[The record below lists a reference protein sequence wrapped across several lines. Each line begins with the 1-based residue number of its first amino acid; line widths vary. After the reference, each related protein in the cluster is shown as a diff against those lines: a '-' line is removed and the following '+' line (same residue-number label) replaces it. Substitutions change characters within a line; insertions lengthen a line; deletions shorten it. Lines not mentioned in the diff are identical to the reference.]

1 MKSKPTIISVT
12 GGKGGV
18 GKTQVALNLSISLG
32 EQHKKVL
39 LLDAD
44 LGLSNIDILLGLKPK
59 LNLSHVMNHTCQ
71 ISDIILKGPMGIDV
85 LPASSGVIGMVSQDL
100 RFYGGLMAAIDSILD
115 GYDYFI
121 IDTAAGISSSVIPF
135 LCHSDELIVV
145 FIDDPTS
152 IMDAYAVIKVM
163 NQQYARKKFHV
174 IPNCVKSMQEGSD
187 LFAKLTNVA
196 SRFLHVSLNELG
208 WVPEDGH
215 VRKAAQKQ
223 KSVVDMYP
231 GSKIAEAFRLIAK
244 KLISQKQEHRQISRE
259 HELRVGRTVHGN
271 QHTKESPNAID

>member
-1 MKSKPTIISVT
+1 MKSKPITISIT

-18 GKTQVALNLSISLG
+18 GKTQVALNLSISLA

-44 LGLSNIDILLGLKPK
+44 LGLSNIDILLGLKPTM
-59 LNLSHVMNHTCQ
+59 NLSHVMNNTCQ
-71 ISDIILKGPMGIDV
+71 ISDIIMKGPMGLDV
-85 LPASSGVIGMVSQDL
+85 LPASSGVLSMVSQDL
-100 RFYGGLMAAIDSILD
+100 RFYAGLMAAVEGILD

-121 IDTAAGISSSVIPF
+121 IDTAAGISPSVIPF

-152 IMDAYAVIKVM
+152 IMDAYAVIKIM
-163 NQQYARKKFHV
+163 NQQYARKKFYV
-174 IPNCVKSMQEGSD
+174 IPNCVKSMQDGSD

-196 SRFLHVSLNELG
+196 NRFLHVSLNELG
-208 WVPEDGH
+208 WVPEDAH

-223 KSVVDMYP
+223 KSVVEMFP

-244 KLISQKQEHRQISRE
+244 KLISQRHDNRQISRE
-259 HELRVGRTVHGN
+259 LELRVGRTVHGK
-271 QHTKESPNAID
+271 QHAKESPNAID